1 MTARS
6 DLSEPAAARKPLRSR
21 AISRALLALKTSSSA
36 VRDKF
41 PLTARGVGL
50 GMSATGGLAWLG
62 YGALD
67 QVWYVAGLGLLALV
81 SLTIVLVLAAT
92 LRVWL
97 PLRRQAVG
105 ESASK
110 EPIESQRVDTRA
122 TCLTGYRFSR
132 LRFWPL
138 VEVRLSIAAPDYVRA
153 DAAAAG
159 PYAVERITV
168 DDHGELRNLT
178 RLIEIRD
185 VFGLASIRLKRPGTV
200 DVDVLPHAGALR
212 SLPMLRSLAGGDDL
226 PHPMGLLAGDR
237 LDLRRYGPGD
247 PARFI
252 HWKVYA
258 RTQKL
263 VVRVPERAL
272 SRAHRVAAF
281 LVAGARDG
289 ASAAVARVALEEGA
303 FGDDFRFG
311 ADGTAT
317 ASDRIADAL
326 TALRRSAHARA
337 SGGKGLAGFLDT
349 VEREGPVSLL
359 LFVPAKLGAEYGAIR
374 DLLSRR
380 ARPPRV
386 VIGVDGIDS
395 IALEPLWKR
404 ATLLPSSHVR
414 IGAVELK
421 ATLAAYRK
429 LGAEVVIFD
438 RESGRVLSEAHF
450 ANLETREEA
459 A

>member
-1 MTARS
+1 MNARS
-6 DLSEPAAARKPLRSR
+6 DLSQPAAARKPLRSR
-21 AISRALLALKTSSSA
+21 LVLGLKTSASA

-50 GMSATGGLAWLG
+50 SVSAAGGLSWLG

-81 SLTIVLVLAAT
+81 SLALVLVLAAT

-97 PLRRQAVG
+97 PLRGRGDPA
-105 ESASK
+105 
-110 EPIESQRVDTRA
+110 PPPPLQRVDTKTA
-122 TCLTGYRFSR
+122 CLTGYRFSR

-138 VEVRLSIAAPDYVRA
+138 VEARLSVSAPDYVRA
-153 DAAAAG
+153 DAVAAG
-159 PYAVERITV
+159 PFAEERITA
-168 DDHGELRNLT
+168 DDHGELRSLQRT
-178 RLIEIRD
+178 LEIRD
-185 VFGLASIRLKRPGTV
+185 VFGLASMRLKRRGSV
-200 DVDVLPHAGALR
+200 QIDVLPHAGALR

-272 SRAHRVAAF
+272 ARAHRVAAY
-281 LVAGARDG
+281 LVAGSRDG

-317 ASDRIADAL
+317 ATDRIADAL
-326 TALRRSAHARA
+326 TALRRSAHAREN
-337 SGGKGLAGFLDT
+337 GGQGLAGFLDT

-359 LFVPAKLGAEYGAIR
+359 LFVPAKLGDEYNAVR
-374 DLLSRR
+374 DLVGRR

-386 VIGVDGIDS
+386 VIGVDGIERTTV
-395 IALEPLWKR
+395 EPLWKR
-404 ATLLPSSHVR
+404 AALLPSSQVR
-414 IGAVELK
+414 IGAAALK
-421 ATLAAYRK
+421 ETVAAYRK

-450 ANLETREEA
+450 AQVDAHEEA